1 MQFWGMTFSVVQTD
15 LKTAAR
21 LAQLGEHR
29 SAERQVVSSNQAWT
43 NTRGLKITKEKVLS
57 L

>member
-29 SAERQVVSSNQAWT
+29 SAERQVVSSNPAWT
-43 NTRGLKITKEKVLS
+43 NTRGLKITEEKVLS